1 MKKILIIEDDKSIAE
16 LERDYLEAEGFHI
29 DIEHDGKL
37 GLAQALSH
45 PYDLYILDLMLPH
58 TNGFEI
64 CREIRKHQDVPVIFV
79 SARKEDVDKIRSFGL
94 GADDYLVKPFSPSEL
109 VARVKG
115 NLTRYEQLIGKQN
128 PRKNKMMVGNIQI
141 DVDNRQVLV
150 NNKEIILTSKEFD
163 LLLFLVQNPNHVFS
177 KNELFEKIWGI
188 DAIGDVSTVTVHIR
202 RLREKVEMDS
212 SNPQHIETI
221 WGAGY
226 RFKI

>member
-1 MKKILIIEDDKSIAE
+1 MKRILIIEDDQSIAE
-16 LERDYLEAEGFHI
+16 LQRDYLEAEGFQVQ
-29 DIEHDGKL
+29 IENDGNR
-37 GLAQALSH
+37 GLTEALHH

-64 CREIRKHQDVPVIFV
+64 CREIRKNQDVPIIFV

-115 NLTRYEQLIGKQN
+115 HIARYETLIGKQL
-128 PRKNKMMVGNIQI
+128 PRKNKMVIGNIHI
-141 DVDNRQVLV
+141 DIDNRQVMV
-150 NNKEIILTSKEFD
+150 NDEEIILTSKEFD
-163 LLLFLVQNPNHVFS
+163 LLLFLAKNPNHVFN

-202 RLREKVEMDS
+202 RLREKVEIDS

-226 RFKI
+226 RFRI

>member
-1 MKKILIIEDDKSIAE
+1 MKSILIIEDDQSIAE
-16 LERDYLEAEGFHI
+16 LQRDYLEAEGFHV
-29 DIEHDGKL
+29 DIEQDGQT
-37 GLAQALSH
+37 GLTRAIEGS
-45 PYDLYILDLMLPH
+45 YDLFILDLMLPNI
-58 TNGFEI
+58 NGFEI
-64 CREIRKHQDVPVIFV
+64 CRQIRKHKDVPVIFV
-79 SARKEDVDKIRSFGL
+79 SARKDDVDKIRSFGL

-115 NLTRYEQLIGKQN
+115 HLARYEQLIGRQAVR
-128 PRKNKMMVGNIQI
+128 RKKVMVGNIEI
-141 DVDNRQVLV
+141 DVDNRQVSI
-150 NNKEIILTSKEFD
+150 NNNEVSLTSKEFD

-202 RLREKVEMDS
+202 KLREKIESDS
-212 SNPQHIETI
+212 SHPQHIETI

>member
-1 MKKILIIEDDKSIAE
+1 MKKILIIEDDQSIAE
-16 LERDYLEAEGFHI
+16 LQRDYLEAEGFQVEME
-29 DIEHDGKL
+29 DDGER
-37 GLAQALSH
+37 GLLKALAHS
-45 PYDLYILDLMLPH
+45 YDLYILDLMLPKM
-58 TNGFEI
+58 NGFEI
-64 CREIRKHQDVPVIFV
+64 CRQIRKHRDVPVIFV
-79 SARKEDVDKIRSFGL
+79 SARKDDVDKIRSFGL

-115 NLTRYEQLIGKQN
+115 HLTRYEQLIGKQVI
-128 PRKNKMMVGNIQI
+128 RKNKIIVGNIHI
-141 DVDNRQVLV
+141 DVDNRQVLI
-150 NNKEIILTSKEFD
+150 NNEEIILTSKEFD
-163 LLLFLVQNPNHVFS
+163 LLLFLINNPNHVFS

-202 RLREKVEMDS
+202 KLREKVEMDS

>member
-1 MKKILIIEDDKSIAE
+1 MKKILIIEDDQSIAE
-16 LERDYLEAEGFHI
+16 LQRDYLEAEGFHI
-29 DIEHDGKL
+29 DIEHDGKQ
-37 GLAQALSH
+37 GLTQALSH

-64 CREIRKHQDVPVIFV
+64 CREIRKHRDVPVIFV

-115 NLTRYEQLIGKQN
+115 HLARYEQLIGKQS
-128 PRKNKMMVGNIQI
+128 PRKNKIMVGNIQI

-150 NNKEIILTSKEFD
+150 NNEEIFLPSKEFD